1 MAKLPDSKIIKE
13 LADLLEKSSLTE
25 IELEAEGVRI
35 RVARQDNTQTV
46 ISQAPIAQ
54 PAAVAPAP
62 AAPAAP
68 APEAAAA
75 PVANAA
81 SHAGAV
87 KSPMVGTAYL
97 APEPGAKDFVSIGS
111 TVKQGQT
118 LLIIEAMKTMNP
130 ITAPRAGTV
139 TDIIVTNEQP
149 VEFDEVLLIIE

>member
-1 MAKLPDSKIIKE
+1 MTKLPDSKLIKE
-13 LADLLEKSSLTE
+13 LADLLDKSSLTE
-25 IELEAEGVRI
+25 IEVEAEGMRI
-35 RVARQDNTQTV
+35 RVARQGASQMVTSQQT
-46 ISQAPIAQ
+46 IAQ
-54 PAAVAPAP
+54 PAPMAPT
-62 AAPAAP
+62 P

-75 PVANAA
+75 PVAAA
-81 SHAGAV
+81 NPASNAGAV

-130 ITAPRAGTV
+130 ITAPRDGKV
-139 TDIIVTNEQP
+139 TEIIVTNEQP